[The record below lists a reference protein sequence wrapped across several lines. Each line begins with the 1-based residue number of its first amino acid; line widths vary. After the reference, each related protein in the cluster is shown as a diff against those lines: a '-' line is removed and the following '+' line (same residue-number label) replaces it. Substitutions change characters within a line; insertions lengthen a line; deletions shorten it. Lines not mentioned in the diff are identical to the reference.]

1 MNAHGPHNHPAD
13 APDGRTVPLHVS
25 RQPISVL
32 LVDDD
37 QDCRMLIR
45 DAIAELREPY
55 HVYEACNG
63 IEAVELLSRKG
74 GQGQDPL
81 PGLIFMD
88 VEMPL
93 QDGLETLKKIKSDER
108 LSHIPVVMMTGVS
121 DEDHMRRA
129 AAYGANS
136 YTLKPADAD
145 AFLKTVAASTAY
157 WLTVHQYPQQRLPQ
171 TLCRR

>member
-1 MNAHGPHNHPAD
+1 MNATGPHNHPAD
-13 APDGRTVPLHVS
+13 LPDMRTVPLHVA

-37 QDCRMLIR
+37 TDCRMLIR
-45 DAIAELREPY
+45 DSIALLSEPY

-63 IEAVELLSRKG
+63 VEAIELLSRKG
-74 GQGQDPL
+74 GDGQDPL

-88 VEMPL
+88 VEMPR
-93 QDGLETLKKIKSDER
+93 QDGLETLRRIKSDER
-108 LSHIPVVMMTGVS
+108 LKHIPVVMMTGVS
-121 DEDHMRRA
+121 DEAYMEKA

-145 AFLKTVAASTAY
+145 CFLKTVAASTAY